1 MFQEKMRRWIDK
13 GTWLRQVTFDGSNTI
28 RKIEMRI
35 ESFTSTNKIVSYIF
49 IRTYLHFYRL
59 YIFQVSEFKV
69 SQHCIRTSKLLK
81 DDLKG

>member
-1 MFQEKMRRWIDK
+1 
-13 GTWLRQVTFDGSNTI
+13 
-28 RKIEMRI
+28 MRI

-59 YIFQVSEFKV
+59 YIFQASEFKV
-69 SQHCIRTSKLLK
+69 SQHCIRKTSKLLK